1 MSRKTYYTLSLTWG
15 LPMTILGLL
24 AGVVLIVLGYK
35 PKRFG
40 WAWYFEIGNHRDGF
54 SLGFIFF
61 CGKKSSNVTK
71 AHEYGHSFQNCK
83 FGLTMPI
90 LTLCSIIRYWYYT
103 VVEDWLG
110 MDLLPYNSWWFEK
123 QATEIGTKY
132 ILKDNSRT

>member
-24 AGVVLIVLGYK
+24 AAAVLIVLGYK

-83 FGLTMPI
+83 YGFGMPI
-90 LTLCSIIRYWYYT
+90 LTLCSVARYIWFC
-103 VVEDWLG
+103 
-110 MDLLPYNSWWFEK
+110 LLESMGKPLPDYDSWWFEG
-123 QATEIGTKY
+123 QATEVGLY
-132 ILKDNSRT
+132 NILR

>member
-1 MSRKTYYTLSLTWG
+1 MSKKTYYTMSFTWG

-24 AGVVLIVLGYK
+24 TAAVLIVLGHK

-71 AHEYGHSFQNCK
+71 AHEYGHSIQNCK
-83 FGLTMPI
+83 YGLIMPFFTI
-90 LTLCSIIRYWYYT
+90 ASAVRYWYYT

-110 MDLLPYNSWWFEK
+110 GKLPDYELSWRFESN
-123 QATEIGTKY
+123 ATKLGIKY
-132 ILKDNSRT
+132 LTGENK

>member
-1 MSRKTYYTLSLTWG
+1 MSRKTYYTLSFTWG

-61 CGKKSSNVTK
+61 CGKYASNVTK

-83 FGLTMPI
+83 YGFGMLI

-103 VVEDWLG
+103 VVGDWFA
-110 MDLLPYNSWWFEK
+110 MKLPPYGSWWFEA
-123 QATEIGTKY
+123 QATTIGTQN
-132 ILKDNSRT
+132 ILNINNN